1 MGRFVM
7 RKDREDQ
14 HCDLKVVLSKIAQ
27 GRNLQNPKLQA
38 QIVINKLFRRIEDH
52 RSTIAGARHYEHF
65 VETCKAEIQAKE
77 NADQWLCY
85 VIRLTNNKRT
95 IGRRRG
101 SAPRT
106 TLALAI
112 KDAATIANV
121 SQLTPVEQR
130 AFAILKGARRP
141 TKSTK
146 HPIERRA
153 LQLAKAVEVEWFIIP
168 SKIGRPKGKWKRKSE
183 SYQINRDQSFD
194 ALKPL
199 LTVFDVVSIAVPVI
213 EDLAQCRIARRG
225 AAFEALYCTVRAY
238 SELIARD
245 RPITRDLR
253 VSQKTVQQAL
263 SRVRRDLP
271 DLSGE
276 LPSGP

>member
-153 LQLAKAVEVEWFIIP
+153 LQLAKRPFRNCFGQACSSSSKALASFKSSVSKP
-168 SKIGRPKGKWKRKSE
+168 SVN
-183 SYQINRDQSFD
+183 QLQ
-194 ALKPL
+194 
-199 LTVFDVVSIAVPVI
+199 T
-213 EDLAQCRIARRG
+213 G
-225 AAFEALYCTVRAY
+225 ASSSRACCGF
-238 SELIARD
+238 
-245 RPITRDLR
+245 P
-253 VSQKTVQQAL
+253 
-263 SRVRRDLP
+263 
-271 DLSGE
+271 
-276 LPSGP
+276 